1 MAMRIRRVRI
11 ENFRK
16 LAGPVELAGIGDGMT
31 VIAGD
36 NEDGKSTVLEAIR
49 AALFCR
55 HRATGDYVDGLAPFG
70 SRGARPC
77 VELDFIIGKT
87 PYRLRK
93 AFCRK
98 PHEALLAADGRT
110 FEGDAAEE
118 ELTRILGFTPAKKGA
133 PKPEEHGVW
142 GLFWVEQ
149 GTTFLSDRRIGDAG
163 RATLMGALED
173 EMGHV
178 LGGDAGRAILA
189 SIDRQYAGFFTG
201 KRGDPTGDY
210 AKQRKAVDELTDE
223 AARLRTEEAGF
234 EAQAEEL
241 AGVRAEIAAMERDR
255 LLDRAEEAVS
265 AARAQQGR
273 INALK
278 VQRDAAAKD
287 AEIARSAWQA
297 ARDRQQARLRQSKEA
312 EDAGEAAARLADEVR
327 KSAETLVPLAGAADR
342 DAREASLAGE
352 AAGRA
357 QAMLDAADHARQRAQ
372 AEHDLFLA
380 HDALGKAEAAA
391 ADADAAG
398 RTAKL
403 LHVDD
408 RTLASLDRL
417 TASAEAA
424 RNRLET
430 AETRIELAPLDGQR
444 VFADGVEVGVDQ
456 PLRLAR
462 RTLLRLEGFGDIIV
476 TPGGEDLSDRQQ
488 AAERADAALTAAL
501 AAAGH
506 ADVASAKDEH
516 QKRRALL
523 DEERRALERVAMYA
537 PAPGGI
543 DALRRTVELKAR
555 EAAELGQG
563 MAGSVLS
570 LEAAGAA
577 IAEARRA
584 RDAAREAA
592 TAAESRARIS
602 REALKAAEESR
613 RALETRRAAAA
624 LLAGGLAK
632 GLAEAR
638 AHEADDGLVKA
649 EKRAAEALGE
659 AQRLADAARE
669 AWEREDPAASEA
681 KVAQAEVDRRE
692 VASRLDSRRNRQ
704 ERLSGQLEG
713 AGGLGEKRA
722 ACEDALAQARARL
735 DATERQAAAI
745 RLLHQTLHD
754 ADAQARQD
762 FAPHIAARMAPYL
775 RDLFPGSALEFAPD
789 TLQLRHLRRDG
800 TEEPFASLSVG
811 TREQLAVLTRLA
823 FAELLLDRGQPAAVI
838 LDDALVYS
846 DRTRLRRMQD
856 VLLRA
861 AERLQVLVLT
871 CREDDYA
878 GLAPVLRLADCVR
891 GPATTGL

>member
-1 MAMRIRRVRI
+1 MAMRIRRVHI

-16 LAGPVELAGIGDGMT
+16 LAGPVELAGIGDGLT
-31 VIAGD
+31 VIAGA

-70 SRGARPC
+70 SRGARPR
-77 VELDFIIGKT
+77 VELDFVIGET
-87 PYRLRK
+87 PYRLCK

-98 PHEALLAADGRT
+98 PHEAALAADGKM

-133 PKPEEHGVW
+133 LKPEEHGVW

-163 RATLMGALED
+163 RTTLIGALED

-210 AKQRKAVDELTDE
+210 AKQRKAVDELTNE
-223 AARLRTEEAGF
+223 AARLREEEARF

-241 AGVRAEIAAMERDR
+241 SGVRAEIAATERDR

-265 AARAQQGR
+265 AARVQQDR

-278 VQRDAAAKD
+278 VQRDTAAKD
-287 AEIARSAWQA
+287 RDVARSAWRTA
-297 ARDRQQARLRQSKEA
+297 SDRHQARLRQSKEA
-312 EDAGEAAARLADEVR
+312 EDTAEAVARLAEEVR
-327 KSAETLVPLAGAADR
+327 KSTEALAPLTEAAESDAHDAGLTR
-342 DAREASLAGE
+342 E

-372 AEHDLFLA
+372 AEHDLFLVR
-380 HDALGKAEAAA
+380 DALGKAETVAAE
-391 ADADAAG
+391 ADAAG
-398 RTAKL
+398 KAAKL
-403 LHVDD
+403 LHVDN
-408 RTLASLDRL
+408 RTLASLERL
-417 TASAEAA
+417 AAAAEAA
-424 RNRLET
+424 RNRLES
-430 AETRIELAPLDGQR
+430 AETWIELVPEGGRR
-444 VFADGVEVGVDQ
+444 VFADGIEISGDQ

-462 RTLLRLEGFGDIIV
+462 RTVLRLEGFGDIIV

-506 ADVASAKDEH
+506 TDVESAKDEH
-516 QKRRALL
+516 QKRRSLL
-523 DEERRALERVAMYA
+523 DEQQRAGERVAMYA

-563 MAGSVLS
+563 LTGSVLS
-570 LEAAGAA
+570 LEAAGTAH
-577 IAEARRA
+577 AEARRA
-584 RDAAREAA
+584 RDAAREAV
-592 TAAESRARIS
+592 TAAESRAGIS
-602 REALKAAEESR
+602 REAFKVAEESR
-613 RALETRRAAAA
+613 RTLETRRAAAA
-624 LLAGGLAK
+624 LLADGLAK

-638 AHEADDGLVKA
+638 VDEADDVLADA

-659 AQRLADAARE
+659 GQRLADAARE

-681 KVAQAEVDRRE
+681 KVAQAEAERRE
-692 VASRLDSRRNRQ
+692 VAGGLEALRNRQ
-704 ERLSGQLEG
+704 ERLSGLLEG

-722 ACEDALAQARARL
+722 ACEDALAQERARL
-735 DATERQAAAI
+735 DTTERQAAAI

-754 ADAQARQD
+754 ADAQARRD

-789 TLQLRHLRRDG
+789 TLQLRHLHRDG
-800 TEEPFASLSVG
+800 TEEPFSSLSVG

-861 AERLQVLVLT
+861 AERLQILVLT

-878 GLAPVLRLADCVR
+878 GLAPVLRLTECMR
-891 GPATTGL
+891 EPAATGR